1 MKHLRRFNETHFDLA
16 EDIANDLHPQL
27 VKMRKEGEI
36 ITPDF
41 FENFMKLRGAKLDI
55 IEATMSCLVDMGFD
69 FDIEDEEEI
78 SDDNFDIKYVESLS
92 YSGSDVTN
100 MPIIGKVITKP
111 IGPYPSAE
119 YDVVEIIKDQNG
131 EDVYV
136 CNFWYKEW
144 KRIPQLI
151 HSELV
156 ERFDITK

>member
-1 MKHLRRFNETHFDLA
+1 MRYLRRFNETHFDLA
-16 EDIANDLHPQL
+16 EDIANDLYPQL

-36 ITPDF
+36 ITPEF
-41 FENFMKLRGAKLDI
+41 FENYMKERGAKLDI
-55 IEATMSCLVDMGFD
+55 IDATMNCLVNMGFD
-69 FDIEDEEEI
+69 FDMHDEDVEDVDFQLKI
-78 SDDNFDIKYVESLS
+78 AESLS

-111 IGPYPSAE
+111 IGPFPSAE

-156 ERFDITK
+156 ERFDMTK

>member
-16 EDIANDLHPQL
+16 EDIANDLYPQL

-36 ITPDF
+36 ITPEF
-41 FENFMKLRGAKLDI
+41 FENFMKARGAKLDI

-78 SDDNFDIKYVESLS
+78 SDENFDIKYVESLS

-100 MPIIGKVITKP
+100 MTIIGKVITKP

-156 ERFDITK
+156 ERFDMTK